1 MRKRVNW
8 MLCLLLAIVLT
19 LSLVGAISVAA
30 SITDTWDGTTGD
42 WSDAAHWIPTPP
54 GSPVVPN
61 NTATTFD
68 VVVNG
73 GTVTQ
78 DFVSGVIIN
87 NLNITNGQI
96 ANNGAIT
103 ANGPNSMWT
112 GGTLSGS
119 GTTAV
124 PVDSTLN
131 VNLSI
136 SATLAGQTL
145 ESAGTINFSQ
155 VTSGPTW
162 RLINGTINNLA
173 GGKFTASATSP
184 NADDY
189 LSNISGTNTFNNA
202 GTFYKTG
209 GNTLYMSIP
218 FNNAG
223 YVGVQGGGTL
233 HIDGAF
239 TQTTAQSLI
248 FLNGGTI
255 IVQSGNFVIQAGTI
269 EGVGT
274 IAANVTTSGVVS
286 LVQPDGA
293 LMVNG
298 SLFLQSGAQSVF
310 ALGGTTPGQDYE
322 QLQVRDGL
330 DLNGTLVVQLAS
342 SGGQLFS
349 PHAGDSFDLL
359 DWGRLT
365 GEFSAIQLPALGSG
379 LAWNTSQLYTS
390 GVLSVFSAASLPG
403 DYNHNGVVDAADYTV
418 WRDGL
423 GTTYT
428 QADYTVWKTN
438 FGNHAGGGSSASS
451 NAAVPEPACLL
462 LLLSGTLTI
471 CSRRCQKGR

>member
-1 MRKRVNW
+1 MRKRVNS
-8 MLCLLLAIVLT
+8 MSCLGLAIVLQ
-19 LSLVGAISVAA
+19 LSLFRAISGAA
-30 SITDTWDGTTGD
+30 SITDTWDGTTGN

-54 GSPVVPN
+54 GTPEVPN

-73 GTVTQ
+73 GAVTQ
-78 DFVSGVIIN
+78 DFVAGVIIN
-87 NLNITNGQI
+87 NLILTNGQI

-124 PVDSTLN
+124 PVDSMLN
-131 VNLSI
+131 VKLSI

-145 ESAGTINFSQ
+145 ENAGTINFSQ
-155 VTSGPTW
+155 VTSGPSW
-162 RLINGTINNLA
+162 RLIDGTINNLA
-173 GGKFTASATSP
+173 GGVFTASATSP

-189 LSNISGTNTFNNA
+189 LSNISGTNAFNNA

-209 GNTLYMSIP
+209 GNTLYLSIP
-218 FNNAG
+218 FNNTG

-233 HIDGAF
+233 HIDAAF

-248 FLNGGTI
+248 FLNGSTI
-255 IVQSGNFVIQAGTI
+255 VVQSGNLGIQAGTI
-269 EGVGT
+269 AGFGT
-274 IAANVTTSGVVS
+274 IAASVTTSGVVS

-310 ALGGTTPGQDYE
+310 ALGGTTPGTDYE

-342 SGGQLFS
+342 SAGQLFS

-359 DWGRLT
+359 DWGRLN

-390 GVLSVFSAASLPG
+390 GVLSVFSADSLPG
-403 DYNHNGVVDAADYTV
+403 DYNHNGIADTADYTV

-423 GTTYT
+423 GKTYT
-428 QADYTVWKTN
+428 QADYGIWKSN
-438 FGNHAGGGSSASS
+438 FGNHAGSGSFASGG
-451 NAAVPEPACLL
+451 VPEPASLL
-462 LLLSGTLTI
+462 LLLMGMLVI
-471 CSRRCQKGR
+471 FVRRRVTPS